1 MVPQW
6 RHAAGFLP
14 ACLPIYALA
23 CTLIHADA
31 NYRGIQEVYERYREY
46 NFEVLAFPCNQVPA
60 CLPAP
65 TCLPASLLGCLP
77 ALRHPSMAAEVL
89 QLLPPLRA

>member
-46 NFEVLAFPCNQVPA
+46 NFEVLAFNCNQVPA
-60 CLPAP
+60 CPRPPACP
-65 TCLPASLLGCLP
+65 PPCLAASLRCAIHRWL
-77 ALRHPSMAAEVL
+77 LRF
-89 QLLPPLRA
+89 